1 MDNDTKSDPARE
13 LQKEVVKEAIKE
25 WLSEQ
30 VTAFG
35 WVSLKTLIA
44 LAIAGVLYLAL
55 VSQGWHK

>member
-1 MDNDTKSDPARE
+1 MPLTDKQRE
-13 LQKEVVKEAIKE
+13 EQKDVYKEAIKE

-35 WVSLKTLIA
+35 WLSLKVIA
-44 LAIAGVLYLAL
+44 AAIVAGALYLSL